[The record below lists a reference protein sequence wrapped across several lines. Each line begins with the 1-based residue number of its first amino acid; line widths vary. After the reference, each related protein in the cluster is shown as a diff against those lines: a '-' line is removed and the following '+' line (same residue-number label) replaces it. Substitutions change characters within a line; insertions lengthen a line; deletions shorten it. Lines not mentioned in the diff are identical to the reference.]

1 MFMSKPAATANAAYK
16 PAIRICG
23 RLNSDKR
30 VDAAFEAVADLV
42 ALVVL
47 AELVVLAVA
56 FATGFLD
63 FDVVALVVFAADLTG
78 VFFLVVLVF
87 ALVVVVDLAMRPV

>member
-1 MFMSKPAATANAAYK
+1 MNK

-23 RLNSDKR
+23 RLNTDKLTAAVLG
-30 VDAAFEAVADLV
+30 VDVALV
-42 ALVVL
+42 ALVEL
-47 AELVVLAVA
+47 AGFAAA
-56 FATGFLD
+56 FTAGFLD

-78 VFFLVVLVF
+78 AFFLVVLVF